1 MIVQIFRENGFT
13 DAHPYQFTEFD
24 AADFR
29 MMFVFLERDLQVVL
43 PERDVHRAKL
53 IRMCRHGQKLVD
65 GCDESSYQMFVSHV
79 ILRML
84 SIPKDPY
91 ILVFSILSAFMRC

>member
-1 MIVQIFRENGFT
+1 
-13 DAHPYQFTEFD
+13 
-24 AADFR
+24 
-29 MMFVFLERDLQVVL
+29 
-43 PERDVHRAKL
+43 
-53 IRMCRHGQKLVD
+53 MCRHGQKLVE
-65 GCDESSYQMFVSHV
+65 GYDELSFRMFVSHV